1 MAPCIRFLQQEY
13 KLFAKGEVKGG
24 GGGQIHVYIGYP
36 NQFQVI
42 PNLSNK
48 CKIKQFSWDLKLTWQ
63 FLWSHHKKLKFYHY
77 EGKKKCTYK
86 NFLSITCIQRGSIL
100 HVRVKCMTVLS
111 LWIRLHTCVNNI
123 TNWTQSGQ
131 YYTCQYTWLMCVHHN
146 MLHILYLH
154 VNRWKPGRS
163 HWRLP
168 PLKPAHN
175 WFPSLNSS

>member
-13 KLFAKGEVKGG
+13 KLFAKGEVKG

-111 LWIRLHTCVNNI
+111 LWIRLHTCINNI

-131 YYTCQYTWLMCVHHN
+131 YMSIHRDNVCTCYIYYIYMSIVESPEDPIDVFL
-146 MLHILYLH
+146 L
-154 VNRWKPGRS
+154 
-163 HWRLP
+163 
-168 PLKPAHN
+168 
-175 WFPSLNSS
+175 LNLLIIDFHL